1 MEQGKRNA
9 VSKKN
14 SLSKNCKISL
24 LKLSSLLF
32 HSQEASS
39 STDGYTISRNRK
51 EKSLCKKT
59 VHQART
65 TSGKGVDR
73 RKVSKQK
80 EPGRKVESVSRTKES
95 GGYREERERSSSSQ
109 RVALYPRVVKQLVKR
124 APEMR
129 SVSSGSDPIYTA
141 NL

>member
-1 MEQGKRNA
+1 M
-9 VSKKN
+9 
-14 SLSKNCKISL
+14 C
-24 LKLSSLLF
+24 
-32 HSQEASS
+32 
-39 STDGYTISRNRK
+39 
-51 EKSLCKKT
+51 KT

-65 TSGKGVDR
+65 R
-73 RKVSKQK
+73 REGKVSIGGGFKAK

-124 APEMR
+124 ALEMR

>member
-1 MEQGKRNA
+1 MDIQFLKFLETKME
-9 VSKKN
+9 
-14 SLSKNCKISL
+14 
-24 LKLSSLLF
+24 
-32 HSQEASS
+32 
-39 STDGYTISRNRK
+39 NRK

>member
-1 MEQGKRNA
+1 MKQGKRNA

>member
-1 MEQGKRNA
+1 MEQDKRNA